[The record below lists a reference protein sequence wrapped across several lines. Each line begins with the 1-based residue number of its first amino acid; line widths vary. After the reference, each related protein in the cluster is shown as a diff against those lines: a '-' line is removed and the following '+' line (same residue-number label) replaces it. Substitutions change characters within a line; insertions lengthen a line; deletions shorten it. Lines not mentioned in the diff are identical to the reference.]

1 MLNKN
6 QHNIKGELKIQ
17 VARNRKAVMWILD
30 ICSSYHC
37 PDMAPKC
44 VSTRATKIVLEN
56 LQVETQTRTKL
67 RSENRRENYTENCT
81 EKLCE
86 TYFGK

>member
-1 MLNKN
+1 MLFLKLNNKRIEGSNPFPKRDGRVGHMLNKN

-44 VSTRATKIVLEN
+44 VSTRATKIVL
-56 LQVETQTRTKL
+56 K
-67 RSENRRENYTENCT
+67 S
-81 EKLCE
+81 
-86 TYFGK
+86 